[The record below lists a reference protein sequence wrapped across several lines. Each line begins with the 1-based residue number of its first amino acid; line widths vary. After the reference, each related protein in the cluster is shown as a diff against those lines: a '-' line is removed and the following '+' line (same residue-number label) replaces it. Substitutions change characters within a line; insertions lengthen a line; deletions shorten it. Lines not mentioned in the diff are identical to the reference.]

1 MARNASSTTPVVYG
15 DFASKYEQTYTIN
28 GRDGWHL
35 LGYVD
40 GGGHPFEDPD
50 GNCLVIKRE

>member
-1 MARNASSTTPVVYG
+1 MVYG

-40 GGGHPFEDPD
+40 GGGHPFKDPG
-50 GNCLVIKRE
+50 GNCLVIKTE